1 MGGGGAVL
9 KGDAEDG
16 DVIDNW
22 RGDCGDE
29 EKRRRDEEEERS
41 HVVED
46 TCCHCEGFEVVE
58 VVG

>member
-46 TCCHCEGFEVVE
+46 TCCHCDGFGVVE